1 MARDDA
7 SEKTARLILIYNADA
22 GLLNAVKDTVHKVL
36 RPETYPCSLCA
47 LTYGWFAMHSDWRRF
62 LFRLPMEKVFLHRN
76 EAAKALPG
84 IEVDAPAILLDTG
97 DGEPQELV
105 SAAELNAM
113 QHRQTLM
120 ALLLER
126 LRQAGVLVRG

>member
-76 EAAKALPG
+76 ETAKALPG